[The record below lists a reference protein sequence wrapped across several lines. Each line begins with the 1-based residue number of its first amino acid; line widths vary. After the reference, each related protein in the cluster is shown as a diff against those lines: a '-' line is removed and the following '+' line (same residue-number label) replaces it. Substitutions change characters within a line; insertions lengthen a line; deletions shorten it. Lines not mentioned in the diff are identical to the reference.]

1 MKKLIFP
8 IVCCFISVTVS
19 AQLIKPK
26 AETQK
31 KQSELDWFNC
41 SFDQDSVYG
50 AEVNKAYDYLKA
62 NKKKAKKRPVVA
74 LIGTG
79 MDVEHEDLK
88 HAIWINPKEKSNQ
101 KDDDKNGFVDDINGW
116 NFIGGKDGQVMEA
129 LTREGE
135 REFFRLKDKYAD
147 YIFDGKKYYKI
158 VNGKRQEVPAPENI
172 EEYNYYRYK
181 VMPESRIG
189 GAYGG
194 LQLSYVIEE
203 YVEKFD
209 KDMKKRFPGKEL
221 TVEDFQSCYDP
232 KAERDSL
239 SEVAFM
245 LTAYYFSIYN
255 TDKWEPVYQNMGKKS
270 VETAKASYEE
280 ALKRYGSDN
289 RKEIVG
295 DNPLDINDTHYGNNV
310 LLTSDAATG
319 VMKAGVIAAK
329 RDNGI
334 GSNGIADNAE
344 IMTLRIHPG
353 EGEPYL
359 KDMALAIRYAV
370 NHGADVIV
378 LPEQNSIYP
387 KEQKQWVSEA
397 LKEAEKKGALVIVP
411 VWDLS
416 MDMDKEEFFPNRKM
430 NKEGELTNFMVV
442 ASSDKNGNPVLN
454 TNYGATALDIYAPGT
469 DIYSSYMGDT
479 YQKGTGEAQQG
490 ARFQGGPTMKE
501 ARYFYVPQAGQR
513 DELPSEEARH
523 AVRVLRLVEG
533 DEIFLIDGAGS
544 FLRCTITLAAS
555 HHCAYRVEETQAQQP
570 TWRGHIHLAI
580 APTKDMGRM
589 EWMAEK
595 ATEVGWDEVSFLD
608 TQFSER
614 RSLRADRI
622 DKIVVAAMKQSR
634 KAWKPVVNEMTS
646 FRAFVDAHQEGRRF
660 ICHCY
665 PEIARQDFFDAI
677 TAQQGDAA
685 GASDDITVLV
695 GPEGDF
701 SVEEVRYALD
711 RGYESVSLGKSR
723 LRTETAGL
731 TAVVMAQL
739 ARRR

>member
-1 MKKLIFP
+1 MKKLTFFTL
-8 IVCCFISVTVS
+8 CCLICGTAS
-19 AQLIKPK
+19 AQLVKQK
-26 AETQK
+26 VETQK

-50 AEVNKAYDYLKA
+50 AEVNKAYNYLKA

-88 HAIWINPKEKSNQ
+88 QAIWVNPKEKRNQ
-101 KDDDKNGFVDDINGW
+101 KDDDKNGLTDDINGW

-147 YIFDGKKYYKI
+147 YISDGKKYYKI

-172 EEYNYYRYK
+172 KEYKYYRFK

-221 TVEDFQSCYDP
+221 TVEEFQSCYDP
-232 KAERDSL
+232 KAEKDSL
-239 SEVAFM
+239 SEVAFVF
-245 LTAYYFSIYN
+245 TAYSFSLYN
-255 TDKWEPVYQNMGKKS
+255 TDKWEPVYQNMGKRS
-270 VETAKASYEE
+270 VETAKKSYEE
-280 ALKRYGSDN
+280 ALKKYGSDH

-319 VMKAGVIAAK
+319 VMQAGVIAAK

-370 NHGADVIV
+370 SHGADVIV
-378 LPEQNSIYP
+378 LPEQNAIYP
-387 KEQKQWVSEA
+387 EEQKQWITDA

-411 VWDLS
+411 VWNS
-416 MDMDKEEFFPNRKM
+416 SVDMDKNEFFPNRKM
-430 NKEGELTNFMVV
+430 SKEGELTNFMVV

-454 TNYGATALDIYAPGT
+454 TNYGATTLDIYAPGT

-479 YQKGTGEAQQG
+479 YQKGSGEGMASATVAGVAALVKSYFPQLTGSQIRDILLKSVTSRKGVEVEKGIRVDGTLSQDL
-490 ARFQGGPTMKE
+490 FLFEDLCLSGGIVN
-501 ARYFYVPQAGQR
+501 AYQAIL
-513 DELPSEEARH
+513 E
-523 AVRVLRLVEG
+523 
-533 DEIFLIDGAGS
+533 
-544 FLRCTITLAAS
+544 
-555 HHCAYRVEETQAQQP
+555 
-570 TWRGHIHLAI
+570 
-580 APTKDMGRM
+580 
-589 EWMAEK
+589 AEK
-595 ATEVGWDEVSFLD
+595 VS
-608 TQFSER
+608 
-614 RSLRADRI
+614 
-622 DKIVVAAMKQSR
+622 K
-634 KAWKPVVNEMTS
+634 
-646 FRAFVDAHQEGRRF
+646 
-660 ICHCY
+660 
-665 PEIARQDFFDAI
+665 
-677 TAQQGDAA
+677 
-685 GASDDITVLV
+685 
-695 GPEGDF
+695 
-701 SVEEVRYALD
+701 
-711 RGYESVSLGKSR
+711 
-723 LRTETAGL
+723 
-731 TAVVMAQL
+731 
-739 ARRR
+739 

>member
-8 IVCCFISVTVS
+8 IVCCFISMTVS
-19 AQLIKPK
+19 AQLVKQQ

-50 AEVNKAYDYLKA
+50 AEVNKAYDYLNA

-88 HAIWINPKEKSNQ
+88 QAIWVNPKEKLNQ
-101 KDDDKNGFVDDINGW
+101 KDDDKNGWIDDINGW
-116 NFIGGKDGQVMEA
+116 NFIGGKDGQVMES

-158 VNGKRQEVPAPENI
+158 INGKRQEVPAPENL

-189 GAYGG
+189 GSYGG

-203 YVEKFD
+203 YIEKFD

-221 TVEDFQSCYDP
+221 TVDDFQSCYDP

-239 SEVAFM
+239 SEIAFVF
-245 LTAYYFSIYN
+245 TAYSFSIYQ
-255 TDKWEPVYQNMGKKS
+255 TDKWDLVYQRMGKKS
-270 VETAKASYEE
+270 VETAKTSYED
-280 ALKRYGSDN
+280 ALKKYGTDN

-359 KDMALAIRYAV
+359 KDMALAIQYAV
-370 NHGADVIV
+370 NHGADVIL
-378 LPEQNSIYP
+378 LPEQNSLYP
-387 KEQKQWVSEA
+387 EV
-397 LKEAEKKGALVIVP
+397 
-411 VWDLS
+411 
-416 MDMDKEEFFPNRKM
+416 
-430 NKEGELTNFMVV
+430 
-442 ASSDKNGNPVLN
+442 
-454 TNYGATALDIYAPGT
+454 
-469 DIYSSYMGDT
+469 
-479 YQKGTGEAQQG
+479 
-490 ARFQGGPTMKE
+490 
-501 ARYFYVPQAGQR
+501 QR
-513 DELPSEEARH
+513 SEER
-523 AVRVLRLVEG
+523 RVGKE
-533 DEIFLIDGAGS
+533 
-544 FLRCTITLAAS
+544 C
-555 HHCAYRVEETQAQQP
+555 
-570 TWRGHIHLAI
+570 
-580 APTKDMGRM
+580 
-589 EWMAEK
+589 
-595 ATEVGWDEVSFLD
+595 
-608 TQFSER
+608 
-614 RSLRADRI
+614 RSR
-622 DKIVVAAMKQSR
+622 
-634 KAWKPVVNEMTS
+634 
-646 FRAFVDAHQEGRRF
+646 
-660 ICHCY
+660 
-665 PEIARQDFFDAI
+665 
-677 TAQQGDAA
+677 
-685 GASDDITVLV
+685 
-695 GPEGDF
+695 
-701 SVEEVRYALD
+701 
-711 RGYESVSLGKSR
+711 
-723 LRTETAGL
+723 
-731 TAVVMAQL
+731 
-739 ARRR
+739 